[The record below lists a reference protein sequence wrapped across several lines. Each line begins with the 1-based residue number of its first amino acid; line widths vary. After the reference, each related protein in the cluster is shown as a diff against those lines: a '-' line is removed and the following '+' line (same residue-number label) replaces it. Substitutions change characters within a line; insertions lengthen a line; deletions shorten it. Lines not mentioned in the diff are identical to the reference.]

1 MAKLVDLSELAAQN
15 SGVAKIA
22 LEAVQDLLLKLIPCS
37 RAQVKRIWA
46 QHAKEHASQRFSL
59 PSSRL
64 PAAAHAASALC
75 SLTLFQ
81 LLSRRLKQAPNNRF
95 LLVNQLIADIRRG
108 FGLVLADQ
116 HRQAP
121 VEPCN

>member
-75 SLTLFQ
+75 SLTFFSYSADGS
-81 LLSRRLKQAPNNRF
+81 SRPRT
-95 LLVNQLIADIRRG
+95 IASCSSISSSQTFAAASAWCSPINTAKRR
-108 FGLVLADQ
+108 
-116 HRQAP
+116 
-121 VEPCN
+121 